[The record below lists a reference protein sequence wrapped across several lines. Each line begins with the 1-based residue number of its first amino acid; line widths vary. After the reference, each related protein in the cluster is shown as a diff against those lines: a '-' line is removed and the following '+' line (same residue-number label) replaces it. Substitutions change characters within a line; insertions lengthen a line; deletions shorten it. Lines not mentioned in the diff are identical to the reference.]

1 MSAAAVAAA
10 AVIDASEM
18 NARAMVA
25 MLRTAPGVTAGT
37 LRWQSPRTWD

>member
-18 NARAMVA
+18 NARAMAA

-37 LRWQSPRTWD
+37 LQRESPHAWD